1 MSHPTSNEK
10 NRSLVM
16 EHLHFFKRNLNPLDK
31 KGNEYQRLHYVIEDH
46 KILID
51 FFDALLMNNSY
62 KGELIIDSIY
72 YDDNIG
78 YKISEIIKN
87 NNLTKLKIGNR
98 SKPFSDRISKMIG
111 EALENN
117 TNLKSLEIFLNI
129 ESLSPLHIC
138 KFLKN
143 PDSNLENFCYL
154 KLNKSLFEYF
164 SKYLSKKSKLK
175 TLGFYYEP
183 LKYIDL
189 LYESSVDKET
199 YHNLA
204 DQIQNDSNILQ
215 VNVIPLFE
223 DYQADIN
230 TKLTEDIHE
239 LKETLSFSCEINK
252 TEMLKDINIE
262 KTYEEEN
269 RKMSSIMYK

>member
-1 MSHPTSNEK
+1 MSHETSKEK

-16 EHLHFFKRNLNPLDK
+16 DHMLFFKRNLNPLDK
-31 KGNEYQRLHYVIEDH
+31 KGNEYPRLHYIIEDQ
-46 KILID
+46 KILND
-51 FFDALLMNNSY
+51 FFEALLINNSY
-62 KGELIIDSIY
+62 KGELIIDSVF

-78 YKISEIIKN
+78 YKISQIIKN

-111 EALENN
+111 EALEFN
-117 TNLKSLEIFLNI
+117 TNLESLEIFLNI
-129 ESLSPLHIC
+129 ETLSPLHIC

-154 KLNKSLFEYF
+154 KLNKDLFDYF

-189 LYESSVDKET
+189 LYEASVDKET
-199 YHNLA
+199 YHKLA

-215 VNVIPLFE
+215 VNTIPLFE
-223 DYQADIN
+223 DFQTDIN
-230 TKLTEDIHE
+230 TKLTQDIHE
-239 LKETLSFSCEINK
+239 LQETLSFSCEINK
-252 TEMLKDINIE
+252 SEMLKDINIE
-262 KTYEEEN
+262 KTYEQEN
-269 RKMSSIMYK
+269 KKMSLIM